1 MPIELYPAIDLRGGR
16 VVRLLRGDYLQQTVY
31 DVDPLDIAGRF
42 REAGCRRLHVVDLD
56 GARDGKPVNL
66 AIIENLISCSGMQV
80 QVGGGIR
87 TEEVME
93 YLLAVG
99 ADRVIL
105 GTRAIHDLE
114 WFEKI
119 VHDARFRGR
128 ISLGLDARDGVA
140 ATHGWTSGNAR
151 SMTVAQIAGIVA
163 RWPLAAIN
171 YTDITRDGTLSG
183 PNVQA
188 TAELAALIPDIP
200 IIHSGGVA
208 TLDDIRKLMHLPIAG
223 IIVGRAIY
231 EGTLKVAEA
240 VQVLASASAEDPH

>member
-31 DVDPLDIAGRF
+31 DVDPLDIARRF
-42 REAGCRRLHVVDLD
+42 RDAGCQWLHVVDLD
-56 GARDGKPVNL
+56 GAKDGRPVNL
-66 AIIENLISCSGMQV
+66 TIIEKLIERSGMQV

-99 ADRVIL
+99 AARVIL
-105 GTRAIHDLE
+105 GTRAIQDIE
-114 WFEKI
+114 WFEKT
-119 VHDARFRGR
+119 VHDPRFRGR
-128 ISLGLDARDGVA
+128 ISLGLDARDGVV
-140 ATHGWTSGNAR
+140 ATHGWTSSQAK
-151 SMTVAQIAGIVA
+151 SVTLAEIATIVA
-163 RWPLAAIN
+163 AWPLAAIN
-171 YTDITRDGTLSG
+171 FTDITRDGTLAG

-188 TAELAALIPDIP
+188 TADLAALTPNIP

-208 TLDDIRKLMHLPIAG
+208 NISDIEQLMHLPIAG

-231 EGTLKVAEA
+231 EATLDVAEA
-240 VQVLASASAEDPH
+240 VKLLASASPSAN

>member
-1 MPIELYPAIDLRGGR
+1 MSIELYPAIDLRGGR

-31 DVDPLDIAGRF
+31 DVDPLDIAGKF
-42 REAGCRRLHVVDLD
+42 RDAGCRRLHVVDLD

-66 AIIENLISCSGMQV
+66 TIIEKLIAHSGMQV

-151 SMTVAQIAGIVA
+151 SMTVADIAALVA

-188 TAELAALIPDIP
+188 TAELVKLIPNIP

-208 TLDDIRKLMHLPIAG
+208 TLDDIRKLMSLPIAG

-231 EGTLKVAEA
+231 EATLNVAEA
-240 VQVLASASAEDPH
+240 VQVLACASSASTH

>member
-1 MPIELYPAIDLRGGR
+1 VSIELYPAIDLRGGR

-31 DVDPLDIAGRF
+31 DVDPLDIARRF
-42 REAGCRRLHVVDLD
+42 ADAGCNWLHVVDLD
-56 GARDGKPVNL
+56 GARDGRPVNL
-66 AIIENLISCSGMQV
+66 SIIEKLIERSGMRV

-99 ADRVIL
+99 AARVIL
-105 GTRAIHDLE
+105 GTRAIGDLE

-140 ATHGWTSGNAR
+140 ATHGWTSSNTKA
-151 SMTVAQIAGIVA
+151 MTVAQIASIVS

-171 YTDITRDGTLSG
+171 YTDITRDGTLAG

-188 TAELAALIPDIP
+188 TAELASLIPNIP
-200 IIHSGGVA
+200 VIHSGGVA
-208 TLDDIRKLMHLPIAG
+208 RLSDIQQLMHLPIAG

-231 EGTLKVAEA
+231 EATLDVAEA
-240 VQVLASASAEDPH
+240 VKLLASAASSIN